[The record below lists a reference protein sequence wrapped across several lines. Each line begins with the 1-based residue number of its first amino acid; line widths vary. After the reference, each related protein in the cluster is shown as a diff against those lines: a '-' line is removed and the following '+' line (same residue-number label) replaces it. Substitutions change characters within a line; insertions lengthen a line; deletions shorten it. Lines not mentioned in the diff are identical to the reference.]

1 MKQLS
6 ITSCSANNVSEKIEQ
21 LTMTKNDEIKKLT
34 IELGKC
40 KAELDFLS
48 KNQNRAKSAK
58 MNSFACQF
66 DNDSCSSASSILDEK
81 KLRQLKGKPQSRFP
95 WTGNLCRKAESGSEK
110 IS

>member
-6 ITSCSANNVSEKIEQ
+6 ITSSSANNVSEKIDQ

-48 KNQNRAKSAK
+48 KHQNKSKSK

-66 DNDSCSSASSILDEK
+66 DNDSSSSASSILDEK
-81 KLRQLKGKPQSRFP
+81 KIRQLKGLSETYEKPFTIFFKMKR
-95 WTGNLCRKAESGSEK
+95 TH
-110 IS
+110 